1 MLWFRL
7 EILREL
13 LPHGDQKRD
22 KASFLLEVNRSPTF
36 LQQPAAGN
44 QRSHNAALRPSS
56 TRSKI
61 KL

>member
-1 MLWFRL
+1 MRCDIGNVFYAILEMYFNKYMCVCSGFRL

-36 LQQPAAGN
+36 
-44 QRSHNAALRPSS
+44 
-56 TRSKI
+56 
-61 KL
+61 